1 MPSKRILMIDD
12 EEGILAV
19 VRVGL
24 KMTAGWEVLTAVSG
38 ADGIEKAKSEQPDAI
53 LLDMMMPDMD
63 GIETFNRLQ
72 QDPQTRAIPVILITA
87 KVKNGTANGVGNLDL
102 AGVLTKPFD
111 SLKLSERIATILGWQ
126 Q

>member
-24 KMTAGWEVLTAVSG
+24 KLTAGWEVLTAVSG
-38 ADGIEKAKSEQPDAI
+38 IDGIEKAKTELPDAI

-63 GIETFNRLQ
+63 GIETLSQLKN
-72 QDPQTRAIPVILITA
+72 DPQTQGIPVILITA
-87 KVKNGTANGVGNLDL
+87 KVKSGTANGVSNLDL

-111 SLKLSERIATILGWQ
+111 SLTLGSNIATILGWK
-126 Q
+126 

>member
-1 MPSKRILMIDD
+1 MSFKRILMIDD

-24 KMTAGWEVLTAVSG
+24 KLTAGWEVLTAVSG
-38 ADGIEKAKSEQPDAI
+38 TDGIEKAKAERPDAI

-63 GIETFNRLQ
+63 GIETLSHLKRE
-72 QDPQTRAIPVILITA
+72 PQTQNIPVIIVTA
-87 KVKNGTANGVGNLDL
+87 KVKGGTANGVANLDL

-111 SLKLSERIATILGWQ
+111 SITLSERIATILGWQ
-126 Q
+126 

>member
-38 ADGIEKAKSEQPDAI
+38 SDGIEKAKSEQPDAI

-87 KVKNGTANGVGNLDL
+87 KVKNGTANGVGNLEL

-111 SLKLSERIATILGWQ
+111 SLNLSERIATILGWQ

>member
-1 MPSKRILMIDD
+1 MPPKRILMIDD

-24 KMTAGWEVLTAVSG
+24 KLTAGWEVLTAVSG
-38 ADGIEKAKSEQPDAI
+38 TDGIEKAKIERPDAI

-63 GIETFNRLQ
+63 GIETLGRLKG
-72 QDPQTRAIPVILITA
+72 DPQTEGIPVILITA
-87 KVKNGTANGVGNLDL
+87 KVQGGTANGVANLDL

-111 SLKLSERIATILGWQ
+111 SLTLNERIATILGWK
-126 Q
+126 

>member
-1 MPSKRILMIDD
+1 MSFKRILMIDD

-24 KMTAGWEVLTAVSG
+24 KLTAGWEVLTAVSG
-38 ADGIEKAKSEQPDAI
+38 TDGIAKAKAERPDAI

-63 GIETFNRLQ
+63 GIETLGRLKQ
-72 QDPQTRAIPVILITA
+72 EPQTKNIPVIIVTA
-87 KVKNGTANGVGNLDL
+87 KVKGGTASGVANLDL

-111 SLKLSERIATILGWQ
+111 SLTLNERIATILGWT
-126 Q
+126 